1 MPALLQGT
9 HKFCVISRCALVA
22 YGRTQQL
29 LISVQPAQPL
39 HVHVGLAEPVI
50 VSHRKRISAGCCPS
64 ASVARWRCSMVNW
77 VSHARDA
84 GHLKVYS
91 ALPPR
96 RRCKSSGS
104 REPSSAEWWLYF
116 HSGSAIFKRAP
127 SGTKRPLSP
136 YPSTGLLP
144 LSPPR
149 IRSRYIESMNLWFEP
164 YLDSFAFGASGPSH
178 PYRATLASTKGYL
191 VEHSLRQTV

>member
-9 HKFCVISRCALVA
+9 HKFCVSRCALVA

-39 HVHVGLAEPVI
+39 HVHVGLTEPVI

-84 GHLKVYS
+84 GHLKEYS
-91 ALPPR
+91 APPPKR
-96 RRCKSSGS
+96 HCKSSGS
-104 REPSSAEWWLYF
+104 RESSSPEWSLYF
-116 HSGSAIFKRAP
+116 HSKSAILKPNAFWDQASFVAVSFHWRA
-127 SGTKRPLSP
+127 SACAAAILEAGT
-136 YPSTGLLP
+136 
-144 LSPPR
+144 
-149 IRSRYIESMNLWFEP
+149 
-164 YLDSFAFGASGPSH
+164 
-178 PYRATLASTKGYL
+178 
-191 VEHSLRQTV
+191 